1 MAYLKKSLHQAHSLA
16 ESAVRQGDTV
26 IDATM
31 GNGYDTLFLAGLV
44 GEEGKVYAFDIQAL
58 ALDRTR
64 QRLEQSGCLGW
75 CRLILDGHQHMD
87 KYVQGPVKLV
97 IFNLGYL
104 PKGDHSIGTRFETTR
119 EALEKSLDLISDDGL
134 ILIVVYYG
142 GDSGFEEKE
151 QLLTFL
157 QSLDGKKYSVMKTDF
172 INQINC
178 PPLLIA
184 IEKNLPDTR

>member
-16 ESAVRQGDTV
+16 QAAVRQGDTV

-64 QRLEQSGCLGW
+64 QRLEQSDCLGW